1 MENDDNGVIG
11 FNVEEE
17 PKWVKV
23 TLEDGTVLQIKMEIV
38 AIEKNGN
45 DPNTGLPVYMI
56 QATNLMRMLKVP
68 KDLIKK
74 PGNEDRGLYR

>member
-23 TLEDGTVLQIKMEIV
+23 TLEDGTILQIKMEIV

-74 PGNEDRGLYR
+74 SGNEDRGLYR